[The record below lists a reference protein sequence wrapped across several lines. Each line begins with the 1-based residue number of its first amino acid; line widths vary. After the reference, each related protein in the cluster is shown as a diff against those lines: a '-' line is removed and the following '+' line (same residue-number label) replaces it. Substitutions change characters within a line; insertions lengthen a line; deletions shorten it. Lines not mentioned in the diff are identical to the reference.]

1 MNTSVESSV
10 KLSKPFSSDT
20 AEEKEDLLKEADL
33 YRDKLERQW
42 GSLKNNAS
50 EYGKQAL
57 IIGGVVTTTFL
68 VLNALL
74 PDVKKEEASEE
85 AGEKPRIKEKIYKKR
100 SSFALGDAVQ
110 SLAWTLA
117 LGWARKKLQNYI
129 ADDQEPDENSQS

>member
-1 MNTSVESSV
+1 MNTSGESSV

-20 AEEKEDLLKEADL
+20 AEDKEDLLKEADL

-42 GSLKNNAS
+42 GSLKGNAS

-74 PDVKKEEASEE
+74 PKENKKAARQEEA
-85 AGEKPRIKEKIYKKR
+85 EKPSIKGEVYKKR
-100 SSFALGDAVQ
+100 SSFAVGDAVQ

-117 LGWARKKLQNYI
+117 VGWARKKLQNYI
-129 ADDQEPDENSQS
+129 ADDQEPDENSPS